1 MSVSWLTILRK
12 VWALAP
18 LILAGVIVLLIWW
31 RPSPGAPGA
40 PGSEVLVVG
49 KAALTPAAD
58 DWRPETSECPP
69 LAGAPAGARFR
80 VVTRE
85 PSGAELERLARQ
97 YAARFQ
103 PSSPVAQGV
112 GASTPPEAPGGS
124 SQAAGAP
131 LSRLFGEYWAPRMK
145 YGGTYLAGLTEAGE
159 LQETFD
165 PLPPP
170 RFGWVGSWGGGAF
183 VDLTSNSP
191 GSELEASRSQS
202 RAYVFLEPFQTKLV
216 YWRIEGGAKGGPAG
230 WKPYFGLGAEFR
242 TDGWHLK
249 NAHGIKAVR
258 VN

>member
-1 MSVSWLTILRK
+1 MSVNWLTILK
-12 VWALAP
+12 KAWAFAP
-18 LILAGVIVLLIWW
+18 FILAGVIVLLLWH

-40 PGSEVLVVG
+40 SGSEVLVAG

-58 DWRPETSECPP
+58 DWKRQTAECPP
-69 LAGAPAGARFR
+69 ATGEPTSARFK

-85 PSGAELERLARQ
+85 PSEAELERLARQ

-112 GASTPPEAPGGS
+112 GASAPLEAPRGS

-131 LSRLFGEYWAPRMK
+131 LSRLFGEYRAPRMR
-145 YGGTYLAGLTEAGE
+145 YGGTYLAGLTEEGE

-165 PLPPP
+165 PLPAP

-183 VDLTSNSP
+183 VDLTSNSS
-191 GSELEASRSQS
+191 GSDPRSQS

-216 YWRIEGGAKGGPAG
+216 YWRIEGGAKDGPAG